1 MARCRERRQ
10 QAERR
15 NERHRPQRRVSGLSC
30 DERHGCSDRREGQL
44 EEERLAEVRLEHRV
58 DRVPAERLRQAES
71 PCDGPLE
78 HDAEDPGEDEAD
90 REPGEDP
97 VEAGTQLDGRRAKDE
112 RERRGAADDE
122 QDQREVESP
131 RELEE
136 RIDLA
141 GRALA
146 EHLRAG
152 AGGIR
157 RLDVEDEGAGDR
169 VRIGR
174 DHSPRDGVGPAREL
188 AGRA

>member
-1 MARCRERRQ
+1 MARRRERRQ
-10 QAERR
+10 QAERGD
-15 NERHRPQRRVSGLSC
+15 ERQRPERRVSGLSC
-30 DERHGCSDRREGQL
+30 DERHRCGDRREGQL

-58 DRVPAERLRQAES
+58 DRVPAERLRQAEP
-71 PCDGPLE
+71 PCNGALE
-78 HDAEDPGEDEAD
+78 HDAEDPGEHEAE

-112 RERRGAADDE
+112 SERRSAADDE

-136 RIDLA
+136 RVDLA
-141 GRALA
+141 GSALA

-152 AGGIR
+152 TGTIR
-157 RLDVEDEGAGDR
+157 LLDMEDEGAGDR
-169 VRIGR
+169 VRVGR
-174 DHSPRDGVGPAREL
+174 DHPPRDRVGPARES